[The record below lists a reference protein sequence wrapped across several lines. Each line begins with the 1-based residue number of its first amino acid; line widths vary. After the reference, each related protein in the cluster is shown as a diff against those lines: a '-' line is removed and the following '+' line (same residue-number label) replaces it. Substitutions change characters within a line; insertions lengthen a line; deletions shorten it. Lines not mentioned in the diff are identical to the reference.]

1 MKNKNAMIDALAH
14 TKCPAVHITPL
25 PDIECNCTDS
35 KFGGTFYLPAQ
46 TQAPVYPKYGEME
59 FLAQLNFYKI
69 PHIDGFPEKGLLQ
82 FFLCTDEE
90 VMEDLLDHEG
100 SLSSDG
106 YFQVIYYPQAN
117 DEQCFHKGQAVKNRW
132 SMEKLTGAMAFA
144 QTEEIAT
151 LSVGEDGF
159 LTDLGYEGA
168 FDNLS
173 PELMEDAGYDL
184 SDCPDTDAFCLDF
197 GNWGCKIGGHP
208 SIRQGDMRLLE
219 DTYTEYSI
227 LLFQYDLTP
236 LSLGELEAD
245 TFSFFI
251 KPEDLKACR
260 FDDILL
266 CWHNCY

>member
-1 MKNKNAMIDALAH
+1 MKNKDVIISALSH

-25 PDIECNCTDS
+25 PGKECSCTDS
-35 KFGGTFYLPAQ
+35 KFGGSFYLPAQ
-46 TQAPVYPKYGEME
+46 TQAPVYPEYGEME
-59 FLAQLNFYKI
+59 FLAQLNFSQL

-82 FFLCTDEE
+82 FFLCTDAE
-90 VMEDLLDHEG
+90 VMEELLDQEG
-100 SLSSDG
+100 ALSSDG
-106 YFQVIYYPQAN
+106 YFQVVYYPQTN
-117 DEQCFHKGQAVKNRW
+117 DGQCFHKDKLPKNRW
-132 SMEKLTGAMAFA
+132 AMEKLTGAMAFG

-151 LSVGEDGF
+151 LSIGEEGF
-159 LTDLGYEGA
+159 LADFGYEGA
-168 FDNLS
+168 FGSLS
-173 PELMEDAGYDL
+173 PKLIEDAGYDL

-208 SIRQGDMRLLE
+208 SIRQGDMRLL
-219 DTYTEYSI
+219 DDAYTEYSI

-236 LSLGELEAD
+236 QSLGELEAD